1 MTFTG
6 DEWTLHREDP
16 DFHQRFVA
24 SVSADRIQGR
34 WDASEDQGATWRKDF
49 ELVFERTAPRG
60 RRSGTSTQSNQRT
73 SRSARPTP
81 AVLDPTRSSGP
92 GQ

>member
-24 SVSADRIQGR
+24 QVGY
-34 WDASEDQGATWRKDF
+34 
-49 ELVFERTAPRG
+49 
-60 RRSGTSTQSNQRT
+60 
-73 SRSARPTP
+73 
-81 AVLDPTRSSGP
+81 SSIR
-92 GQ
+92 